1 MAARPNTAHVTL
13 SFKVA
18 RGCSARAAR
27 RALWNNLL
35 NNLPLYLD
43 PDEAAAI
50 GTEVLRSIRISGA
63 RIEKA
68 PKP

>member
-1 MAARPNTAHVTL
+1 MRKPRPNTAHVTL

-27 RALWNNLL
+27 RVLWNNLL

-43 PDEAAAI
+43 PDEEAAVGVDVI
-50 GTEVLRSIRISGA
+50 RSIRITAG
-63 RIEKA
+63 RIEKG
-68 PKP
+68 PL